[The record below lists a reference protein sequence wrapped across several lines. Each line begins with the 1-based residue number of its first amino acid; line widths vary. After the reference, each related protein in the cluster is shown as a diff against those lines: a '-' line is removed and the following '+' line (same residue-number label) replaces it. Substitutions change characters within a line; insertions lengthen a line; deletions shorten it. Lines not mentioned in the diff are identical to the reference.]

1 VSEPRTQLGD
11 EADAVRKVKNEILLR
26 KLNER
31 IEDHHLRVQPTVAEW
46 VCECAD
52 ENCAQPIRMS
62 IAEYEAVRVE
72 PTHFFIAPAEEHLSP
87 DIEYVVRRE
96 PLYWVIAKM
105 GVGAEMSRREQEPR
119 RL

>member
-1 VSEPRTQLGD
+1 MSES
-11 EADAVRKVKNEILLR
+11 DAIRKAKNEIVLR

-31 IEDHHLRVQPTVAEW
+31 IEEDHLRVQPDIAQW

-52 ENCAQPIRMS
+52 ETCALPVKMS
-62 IAEYEAVRVE
+62 IAEYEAIRIEATQFFVA
-72 PTHFFIAPAEEHLSP
+72 PTEEHVST

-96 PLYWVIAKM
+96 PSYWVLAKI
-105 GVGAEMSRREQEPR
+105 GVGADMSRREQNPR

>member
-1 VSEPRTQLGD
+1 MSD
-11 EADAVRKVKNEILLR
+11 SDAVRKAKNEIVLR

-31 IEDHHLRVQPTVAEW
+31 IEEDHLRVQPDIAAW

-52 ENCAQPIRMS
+52 ENCALPVKMS
-62 IAEYEAVRVE
+62 IAEYEAIRIE
-72 PTHFFIAPAEEHLSP
+72 PTHFFVVPTEDHVSP

-96 PLYWVIAKM
+96 PSYWVLAKI
-105 GVGAEMSRREQEPR
+105 GVGADMSRREQAPR